1 VLSPKDKIIKRLFDI
16 VLSFF
21 GLIFTSPIIFIS
33 WIIASIDTKSNGLFV
48 QKRVGRDAKLFDVYK
63 IKTMRKVDNINTTVT
78 TQNDVRITKSG
89 AFFRNT
95 KIDELPQL
103 FNVFIGNMSFVG
115 ARPDVEG
122 FADKLVGDDRVILS
136 LPPAITGPASIKYKN
151 EETILANV
159 DNPQEYNRDVIWV
172 DKVKI
177 NREYIENWSLLKDI
191 KYIIK
196 TVI

>member
-1 VLSPKDKIIKRLFDI
+1 
-16 VLSFF
+16 
-21 GLIFTSPIIFIS
+21 
-33 WIIASIDTKSNGLFV
+33 
-48 QKRVGRDAKLFDVYK
+48 
-63 IKTMRKVDNINTTVT
+63 MRKVDNIDTTVT

-122 FADKLVGDDRVILS
+122 FADKLEGEDRVILS

-177 NREYIENWSLLKDI
+177 NRDYINNWSLLKDI

-196 TVI
+196 TVTG